1 MNLRKRYVTL
11 RFVIDGD
18 GRRVA
23 VMKVENK
30 VVVRFRD
37 GNLMKGYTHDFFP
50 NKEVFHLTTI
60 QGGGDPQEVHLSEL
74 KAVFF
79 VKTFE
84 GSKDHRKSDD
94 PVVMDN
100 LKKTPG
106 FKLKIRFLDGEEMY
120 VLTQGYD
127 PARKGFFVYSK
138 DPDSNWERAYVVKQ
152 ATKEVTKFR

>member
-1 MNLRKRYVTL
+1 LKLWKKHDRL
-11 RFVIDGD
+11 QFVIERDARG
-18 GRRVA
+18 VA
-23 VMKVENK
+23 IMKVENK
-30 VVVRFRD
+30 IVARFQD

-50 NKEVFHLTTI
+50 NKEVFHLTAP
-60 QGGGDPQEVHLSEL
+60 QGGGDPQQVHVFEL
-74 KAVFF
+74 KAIFF

-94 PVVMDN
+94 PVVLDN